1 MRITKGASSLP
12 PFALTSGF
20 APKFPFPSL
29 SNACCEMLCIHVKS
43 FGDHT
48 IHNTVLPGFGY
59 FSSNRISPLPR
70 KMKLHTLHF
79 IPPQS
84 QSDILTP
91 HYIVKH
97 PTLHCRG
104 CDTFCFAYL
113 QKERCFEEYREK
125 SLRHVAIVAKFQ
137 DDNKTEKVT

>member
-1 MRITKGASSLP
+1 
-12 PFALTSGF
+12 
-20 APKFPFPSL
+20 
-29 SNACCEMLCIHVKS
+29 
-43 FGDHT
+43 
-48 IHNTVLPGFGY
+48 
-59 FSSNRISPLPR
+59 
-70 KMKLHTLHF
+70 MKLHTLHF

-137 DDNKTEKVT
+137 DENKTENVT